1 MSKKTT
7 MQIAVETMERIA
19 TNNKTDNNINH
30 LAMYISDTIAH
41 NNNKLTKTVKAQ
53 IETPIVYLA
62 INIVKSR
69 LKQIQLRSNRTYNEY
84 NWKVINSLSTL
95 YNTTKIN
102 PYNLYF
108 VGLVN
113 PVKSDR
119 NDNNNKL
126 YNASDYNSYNIC
138 CDMVSECVCN
148 IYTAITTMINNKY
161 PVDLL
166 TPYIIPY
173 DTTDNDGI
181 EKPVKKWKY
190 KAVNVIRICADAVEK
205 IFADYKSTVLLDD
218 VLTDNTGTV
227 KVLPLSAVSDTVGSV
242 TITDDIISLFDNWIM
257 NFDISDKN
265 AEILKL
271 HYLYKMTVEQLS
283 EKYDI
288 TPKAIEQ
295 AIARSKEK
303 IASGLNLATPDKI
316 TKANSGKKIIVLY
329 NSFGKKECCY
339 TSVSKCAKA
348 LNVSRT
354 AIQKALKLPKIA
366 TCKGYTMDY
375 VTI

>member
-1 MSKKTT
+1 
-7 MQIAVETMERIA
+7 MQIAIETMERVA
-19 TNNKTDNNINH
+19 TNNKADNNINH
-30 LAMYISDTIAH
+30 LARYISDTIVH
-41 NNNKLTKTVKAQ
+41 NNNELTDAVKSQ
-53 IETPIVYLA
+53 IETPVIYLA
-62 INIVKSR
+62 VNIVKSR
-69 LKQIQLRSNRTYNEY
+69 LKQIQLRSNITYSEY

-102 PYNLYF
+102 PYDLYF

-126 YNASDYNSYNIC
+126 FNAADYNSYNIC

-148 IYTAITTMINNKY
+148 IHTAITTMINNKY

-166 TPYIIPY
+166 SPYIIPY
-173 DTTDNDGI
+173 DTTDNNGI

-205 IFADYKSTVLLDD
+205 TFADYKSTVLLDD
-218 VLTDNTGTV
+218 VLTDNTGSI
-227 KVLPLSAVSDTVGSV
+227 KVLPLSAISDTIGDV
-242 TITDDIISLFDNWIM
+242 TITDDIINLFDSWIM
-257 NFDISDKN
+257 QFDISDKN

-271 HYLYKMTVEQLS
+271 HYLHKMTVEQIAD
-283 EKYDI
+283 KFNI

-295 AIARSKEK
+295 AITRSKEK
-303 IASGLNLATPDKI
+303 IANGLNIATPDKI
-316 TKANSGKKIIVLY
+316 TKANDGKKIIVLY

-354 AIQKALKLPKIA
+354 AVQKALKLPKIA